1 MIVTEKTLKKA
12 GLTPD
17 KLRKLFHPNGGESAR
32 PKKIQD
38 LLQLVESRIQTGVD
52 WCLETCRVV
61 HAVDRMMAAPQY
73 QVTRSLIE
81 EMMDV
86 SDRSVEDGK
95 RFLHSLGLNR
105 LLTPEIDPATGLPA
119 VDSDGNQV
127 MSINLPMFE
136 NVLAPVTMAA
146 THGRWASLFDAVDA
160 HPLYKYT
167 AAIPTPE
174 EKAKVD
180 IITSVVDQW
189 NRAMGYRAVERQSF
203 YQAIVHGWCLNV
215 PQGEFFR
222 SYSGIGED
230 RVLVKEGLR
239 WAIPHRSR
247 SFYDMAHRPST
258 INTDTGCAWYGHWD
272 MNRWGEVSADQS
284 LWIEMDENG
293 DPSLKLSNVSTGVPA
308 LFSGTRWDA
317 YQTLYPCAM
326 KLPQFT
332 GGKQQRTDKAFE
344 YTRAEFD
351 YGIALANTFHLLTP
365 SQWGLGNYD
374 EPMWFRFVTAF
385 GDYPLG
391 VIPMKHSPGVMY
403 LYDADENA
411 DEITGFPL
419 QVAPFSDQVTN
430 LLRQYVASVRQ
441 NLLRLVVYNKDGLP
455 VDVIRRLEALGK
467 KNNYGDTDFIGMSA
481 RQLEAAGQRIREM
494 FENVG
499 FPQVDAVAILNGIG
513 VTLSIMERVLQI
525 SPNEVGA
532 SFSHQVSATEASK
545 MSAAA
550 SVRKGF
556 TLGFF
561 EDAMYRRQEIL
572 YEALMTEGDDKIF
585 AEVSD
590 TLGIPIKAVEKLGF
604 KVEAGDATRRS
615 FGVVGEKSFL
625 SGARF
630 TTNQVGTRRGSD
642 AMLAQEMMKMM
653 QVVFQSKALI
663 ELAGVETVAGW
674 WNTVASYA
682 GLPTDIR
689 FRTDGAAPQMN
700 AEAMLQQIIPVIQQ
714 MTQEQIQQLG
724 QAIST
729 QQLEPLRAEMAQAI
743 EAVAKR
749 LSRVE
754 GAAQLPPAAD
764 AVIPA

>member
-1 MIVTEKTLKKA
+1 MIVTAKTLKKA
-12 GLTPD
+12 GLTSD
-17 KLRKLFHPNGGESAR
+17 KLRKLFHPKGGEAAR
-32 PKKIQD
+32 TDKIKD

-52 WCLETCRVV
+52 WCFETCRIV

-86 SDRSVEDGK
+86 TDRSVEDGK
-95 RFLHSLGLNR
+95 RFMNALGLNR
-105 LLTPEIDPATGLPA
+105 LLTPEIDPVTGLPA
-119 VDSDGNQV
+119 VDDSGNQV

-160 HPLYKYT
+160 HPLYKFT
-167 AAIPTPE
+167 AAVPTPE

-180 IITSVVDQW
+180 IITSVIDQW
-189 NRAMGYRAVERQSF
+189 TRAMGYRAVERQSF
-203 YQAIVHGWCLNV
+203 YQAVVHGWCLNV
-215 PQGEFFR
+215 PQGDFFR
-222 SYSGIGED
+222 AYSGIGGD
-230 RVLVKEGLR
+230 RVLVKEGVR

-247 SFYDMAHRPST
+247 TFYDMAHRPST
-258 INTDTGCAWYGHWD
+258 INTDTGCQWYGHWD
-272 MNRWGEVSADQS
+272 MTRWGEVAADKT
-284 LWIEMDENG
+284 LWIETDESG
-293 DPSLKLSNVSTGVPA
+293 SPSLKLSNVSTGVPA
-308 LFSGTRWDA
+308 LFSSNRWNA
-317 YQTLYPCAM
+317 YQTLYPCTM
-326 KLPQFT
+326 KVPSFT
-332 GGKQQRTDKAFE
+332 GGQQQRQDKAFE
-344 YTRAEFD
+344 YTRSEFD

-365 SQWGLGNYD
+365 SQWGLGEYD

-391 VIPMKHSPGVMY
+391 VIPMKYSPGVMY

-411 DEITGFPL
+411 DDITGFPL
-419 QVAPFSDQVTN
+419 QVAPFGDQVTN

-467 KNNYGDTDFIGMSA
+467 KNNYGDTDFVGMSA
-481 RQLEAAGQRIREM
+481 RQLEAAGQRLGEM
-494 FENVG
+494 FENIN
-499 FPQVDAVAILNGIG
+499 FPQVDAVAVLNGIG
-513 VTLSIMERVLQI
+513 ITLSIMERVLQI

-561 EDAMYRRQEIL
+561 EDAIYRRQEIL
-572 YEALMTEGDDKIF
+572 YEALMTEGDDEIF

-590 TLGIPIKAVEKLGF
+590 TLGIPIAVLEQLGF

-615 FGVVGEKSFL
+615 FGVVGDKSKL

-674 WNTVASYA
+674 WNTIANYA

-689 FRTDGAAPQMN
+689 FRTEGVAQQSSP
-700 AEAMLQQIIPVIQQ
+700 EALLQKILPAIQQ
-714 MTQEQIQQLG
+714 MTQEQMQQLG

-754 GAAQLPPAAD
+754 GAAQLPLAPGAVVPA
-764 AVIPA
+764 